1 MSQFCL
7 NVCTRIKT
15 GSTDG
20 RKQVAGDDVTI
31 KRSTLANS
39 FNSFKHRNV
48 KHVIKV
54 SSTYIMSALDPLD
67 TKFKKIKYLKCI

>member
-7 NVCTRIKT
+7 NVCTQIKT

-31 KRSTLANS
+31 KHSTLANS
-39 FNSFKHRNV
+39 FDSFKHRNV
-48 KHVIKV
+48 KYVIKV
-54 SSTYIMSALDPLD
+54 SSAYIGSAFDPLD
-67 TKFKKIKYLKCI
+67 TKFEKIKYLKCI